1 MKILFDHQ
9 MFSLQ
14 KYGGTSRYFAGLNKG
29 INELIG
35 YTSKI
40 AVLYSE
46 NEYLKDQQPVL
57 NNVLGHKLFSGKP
70 DLIYKWNKKFSKRYI
85 KFGNYDLLHPTY
97 FDTYF
102 IKHNKKPL
110 VITVHDM
117 IYERHPDLFPDS
129 AHIIIHKKQV
139 IGAANAIIAISEH
152 TKQEI
157 IKFYPE
163 VEDRISVVHHGYT
176 LSTVLAQADLA
187 LPAKYILF
195 VGERWHYKNFT
206 GFVNSISSLLK
217 RDPTLNLVCAGGGK
231 YSEEESKGFSD
242 IGIADQCIQLN
253 ATDAQLKYLYS
264 NARLFVFPSLHEGFG
279 LPLLEAFANDCPVVC
294 SNNTALPEVAGDA
307 AIYFDPLNAESMKG
321 AVELVI
327 NNTQLQ
333 EELKIKGRQRLTL
346 FAFDQCVQNTLK
358 VYQSVL

>member
-1 MKILFDHQ
+1 
-9 MFSLQ
+9 MFALQ
-14 KYGGTSRYFAGLNKG
+14 KYGGISRYFAGLNNG
-29 INELIG
+29 INTHIG

-40 AVLYSE
+40 AALYSE
-46 NEYLKDQQPVL
+46 NEYLKDSPPVF
-57 NNVLGHKLFSGKP
+57 NNVLGRKLFSGKP
-70 DLIYKWNKKFSKRYI
+70 ELIYKWNKKFSKRYI
-85 KFGNYDLLHPTY
+85 GLGKYDILHPTY
-97 FDTYF
+97 FDPYF
-102 IKHNKKPL
+102 IRYNKKPL

-117 IYERHPDLFPDS
+117 IYEQQPELFPDS
-129 AHIIIHKKQV
+129 PLVIKHKREV
-139 IGAANAIIAISEH
+139 IEKADAIIAISEY

-157 IKFYPE
+157 IRFYPQ
-163 VEDRISVVHHGYT
+163 VEPLISVVHHGYT

-231 YSEEESKGFSD
+231 YSEEESKVFSE

-307 AIYFDPLNAESMKG
+307 AIYFDPLSAESMKG
-321 AVELVI
+321 AVELVL

-333 EELKIKGRQRLTL
+333 EELKIKGRQRLTK
-346 FAFDQCVQNTLK
+346 FTFDQCVQNTLK
-358 VYQSVL
+358 VYQSVV

>member
-1 MKILFDHQ
+1 

-14 KYGGTSRYFAGLNKG
+14 KYGGISRYFAGLNKG
-29 INELIG
+29 INTLIG

-70 DLIYKWNKKFSKRYI
+70 DLIYKWNKKFSKKYI
-85 KFGNYDLLHPTY
+85 KFGNYDILHPTY

-102 IKHNKKPL
+102 IKHNKRPL

-117 IYERHPDLFPDS
+117 IYEHQPDLFPDS
-129 AHIIIHKKQV
+129 THIILYKKEA
-139 IGAANAIIAISEH
+139 IKAATAIIAISEH

-157 IKFYPE
+157 INFYPE
-163 VEDRISVVHHGYT
+163 IKDRISVVHHGYT
-176 LSTVLAQADLA
+176 LDTTTEQVSLT

-206 GFVNSISSLLK
+206 DFVRSISALLQL
-217 RDPTLNLVCAGGGK
+217 DPVLNLVCAGGEK
-231 YSEEESKGFSD
+231 YSEEELNIFLD
-242 IGIADQCIQLN
+242 LGITEQCIQLN

-294 SNNTALPEVAGDA
+294 SNNTALPEVAGEA
-307 AIYFDPLNAESMKG
+307 AIYFDPLNAVSMKT
-321 AVELVI
+321 AVELVL
-327 NNTQLQ
+327 NDTQLQ
-333 EELKIKGRQRLTL
+333 EELKLKGRQRLAL
-346 FAFDQCVQNTLK
+346 FTFDRCVQNTLK

>member
-1 MKILFDHQ
+1 

-14 KYGGTSRYFAGLNKG
+14 KYGGISRYFAGLNKG
-29 INELIG
+29 INAHHA

-46 NEYLKDQQPVL
+46 NEYLKDLPLVF
-57 NNVLGHKLFSGKP
+57 NNLIGRKLFLGKP
-70 DLIYKWNKKFSKRYI
+70 ELIYKWNKKFSKRYI
-85 KFGNYDLLHPTY
+85 ELGKYDILHPTY
-97 FDTYF
+97 FDPYF
-102 IKHNKKPL
+102 IRYNKKPL

-117 IYERHPDLFPDS
+117 IYEQQPELFPDS
-129 AHIIIHKKQV
+129 PLIIKHKREV
-139 IGAANAIIAISEH
+139 IEKADAIIAISEY

-157 IKFYPE
+157 IRFYPQ
-163 VEDRISVVHHGYT
+163 VESLISVVHHGYT
-176 LSTVLAQADLA
+176 LSTTSAQADLA

-195 VGERWHYKNFT
+195 VGERWHYKNFS
-206 GFVNSISSLLK
+206 GFVTSISSLLQL
-217 RDPTLNLVCAGGGK
+217 DPTLNLVCAGGGK
-231 YSEEESKGFSD
+231 YSEEESKVFSD
-242 IGIADQCIQLN
+242 VGIADQCIQLN

-279 LPLLEAFANDCPVVC
+279 LPLLEAFANECPVVC

-307 AIYFDPLNAESMKG
+307 AVYFDPLSAESMKA
-321 AVELVI
+321 AVELVL

-346 FAFDQCVQNTLK
+346 FTFDECVQNTLK